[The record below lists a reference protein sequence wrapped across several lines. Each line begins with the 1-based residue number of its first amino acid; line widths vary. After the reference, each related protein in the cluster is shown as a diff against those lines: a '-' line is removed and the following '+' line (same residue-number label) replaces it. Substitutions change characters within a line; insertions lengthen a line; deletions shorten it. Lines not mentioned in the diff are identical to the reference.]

1 MLPQP
6 NRSARTTA
14 VTVQPNPITQNAR
27 KIQDEIGAA
36 MHTVSI
42 TQPGLQSRGACQAH
56 LRKLRN
62 LRARRPR

>member
-14 VTVQPNPITQNAR
+14 VTVQPNPITQSAR
-27 KIQDEIGAA
+27 KIQDEIGVTMLA
-36 MHTVSI
+36 VSI
-42 TQPGLQSRGACQAH
+42 TRPGLQSRGACAAH